1 MASRGS
7 ALPGNQG
14 QRPNPVVTPPPAYG
28 GRAPPSTSL
37 LSTIPLLHDTDDGA
51 DYSDDEEDG
60 DEEGQDGS
68 VPSAIKLHVKC
79 PLSVNGDHNI
89 VGVDTA
95 VNVTRVAQGIFKALK
110 EMGVNGHGVPLV
122 DEDGRPRPI
131 TITASAEITI
141 TGSKNFVNDKPR
153 QQQPTMPQQAQAPR
167 PAQVNRDGPRIKRE
181 REGSE
186 EAEPKRS
193 RME

>member
-28 GRAPPSTSL
+28 GRAPPN
-37 LSTIPLLHDTDDGA
+37 
-51 DYSDDEEDG
+51 YSDDEEDG
-60 DEEGQDGS
+60 DEEGQNGS

-153 QQQPTMPQQAQAPR
+153 QQQPTMPQQAPR